1 MDDGFLDRLL
11 NGVKAPG
18 WLTFRSCRKR
28 RTTPPGPGGS
38 GTAKDQG

>member
-1 MDDGFLDRLL
+1 MDDGFLERLL
-11 NGVKAPG
+11 NGIKR
-18 WLTFRSCRKR
+18 WLAALRSCQKR